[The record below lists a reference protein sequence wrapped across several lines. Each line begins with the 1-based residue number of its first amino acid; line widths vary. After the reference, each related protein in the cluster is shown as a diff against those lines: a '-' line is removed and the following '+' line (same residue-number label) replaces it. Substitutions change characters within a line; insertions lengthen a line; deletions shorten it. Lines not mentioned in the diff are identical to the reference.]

1 MMMTTTTRY
10 QQQNVRQK
18 GYICPLLMPQRRVGG
33 AEVKLRS
40 FLTSALDGKK
50 LEEEHTEEDCQP
62 AGFHVA
68 HVANYEWR

>member
-1 MMMTTTTRY
+1 MW
-10 QQQNVRQK
+10 
-18 GYICPLLMPQRRVGG
+18 GG